1 MNRKDHHH
9 LNLLC
14 DVSELAA
21 LLAGIENI
29 ENFLQRTVEMVAR
42 HMNVNACSIYLIDEA
57 SNELILKVAI
67 GLKLEAIGNIRHKI
81 GEGLV
86 GATLENLKPVKE
98 GHASRHPKFKYLSEA
113 YEDSFDSFLA
123 VPIKRGAEKIGVLV
137 VQHQEQ
143 DYFDEIDVMAMGAI
157 SSQLAGAIGNARLLM
172 GQNQQRAQKNSSY
185 QNTPRLRMIEGHV
198 ASPGYAFAPA
208 TLFDKRRGAL
218 VSVEIDTETKYSL
231 SDFHQAVRSTAD
243 QLNEL
248 QQRFSQRLPE
258 SASLIFTAHLMIL
271 KDLRFG
277 GEMEKLVDSG
287 IPPPVAIKEVA
298 EHYIELFS
306 SSAHAHIREKTND
319 VQDLAGRILRNLAH
333 DVEEDPFLSEN
344 RIVIAPELY
353 PSDILKLACEDIKGI
368 ILVSGGITAH
378 VSILA
383 HSLQI
388 PMIIAAEPDLLHL
401 PEGTPIIVDA
411 ENGSIYIQPSDE
423 LIEEFESAKQVK
435 LESELSAEQLSPFTL
450 TKDGIR
456 IRLLANINLLTDL
469 RLARRFKA
477 EGVGLYR
484 TEFPF
489 LIRSALPS
497 EEEQYLIYRRL
508 FDEVDGK
515 DVTIR
520 TLDLGGDKLLA
531 YSDTKGE
538 TNPDLGLRAIRFSF
552 RHRDIFHQQLRAI
565 LRAGAETENIRIM
578 FPMISSLD
586 EFGEAKKAVFD
597 AINELENKKL
607 PHHQN
612 PLIGALLEIPS
623 VLEIIDELAAAAD
636 FLSIGTNDFIQYML
650 AVDRSNEEV
659 AAYYC
664 PYHPSVL
671 RGLAKIAQAAAR
683 QNKELSICGEM
694 AHQMEYIPFLLGIGI
709 RIFSVY
715 PKFLPSVQKTI
726 NGFTIDD
733 VNLYANKLLS
743 ESTLK
748 GIRNMLKS
756 YNKDAYFREREM
768 VYKT

>member
-1 MNRKDHHH
+1 MNRADHHH
-9 LNLLC
+9 FNLLC

-21 LLAGIENI
+21 LLAGSENI

-42 HMNVNACSIYLIDEA
+42 HMNVNACSIYLLDET

-67 GLKLEAIGNIRHKI
+67 GLKPEAMGKIRHKI

-86 GATLENLKPVKE
+86 GSTLEKLKPIKE
-98 GHASRHPKFKYLSEA
+98 GLASRHAGFKYLSEA
-113 YEDSFDSFLA
+113 CEDSFESFLA
-123 VPIKRGAEKIGVLV
+123 VPLQRGAEKIGVLV
-137 VQHQEQ
+137 VQHQKQ
-143 DYFDEIDVMAMGAI
+143 DYFDEIDVMAMRAI

-172 GQNQQRAQKNSSY
+172 EQHQKRAQKNSTY
-185 QNTPRLRMIEGHV
+185 QISPRLRMIEGQV
-198 ASPGYAFAPA
+198 ASPGYAFAAA
-208 TLFDKRRGAL
+208 TIFDKSHGTL
-218 VSVEIDTETKYSL
+218 ISVEIDTETKYSV
-231 SDFHQAVRSTAD
+231 SDFHQAVQSTAD

-248 QQRFSQRLPE
+248 QNRFTQRLPE

-271 KDLRFG
+271 KDSRFA
-277 GEMEKLVDSG
+277 GEMGKLIDSG
-287 IPPPVAIKEVA
+287 ISPPVAIKKVA
-298 EHYIELFS
+298 EHYVELYS
-306 SSAHAHIREKTND
+306 ASAHAHIREKAHD
-319 VQDLAGRILRNLAH
+319 VNDLAGRILRNLEH
-333 DVEEDPFLSEN
+333 HVEEDPFLSEN

-353 PSDILKLACEDIKGI
+353 PSDVLKLACEDIKGI

-383 HSLQI
+383 CSLQI
-388 PMIIAAEPDLLHL
+388 PMIIATEPDLLHL
-401 PEGTPIIVDA
+401 PEGTPIILDA
-411 ENGSIYIQPSDE
+411 ENGSIYIQPTDE
-423 LIEEFESAKQVK
+423 IIDEFESAKQVK
-435 LESELSAEQLSPFTL
+435 LESEISAEKLSPFTL
-450 TKDGIR
+450 TKDGIK
-456 IRLLANINLLTDL
+456 IRLLANINLLNDL
-469 RLARRFKA
+469 RLARKFKA

-497 EEEQYLIYRRL
+497 EEEQYLIYKRL
-508 FDEVDGK
+508 FDEMEGK

-531 YSDTKGE
+531 YSDTTGE

-565 LRAGAETENIRIM
+565 LRAGAGTENIRIM

-586 EFGEAKKAVFD
+586 EFGEAKEAVFD
-597 AINELENKKL
+597 AMDELENKKL
-607 PHHQN
+607 PHHQH

-623 VLEIIDELAAAAD
+623 VVEIIDELAVAAD

-650 AVDRSNEEV
+650 AVDRSNEKV

-671 RGLAKIAQAAAR
+671 RGLSKIAQAAVR
-683 QNKELSICGEM
+683 QNKDLSICGEM

-715 PKFLPSVQKTI
+715 PKFLPSVQKAI
-726 NGFTIDD
+726 NGFTMDD
-733 VNLYANKLLS
+733 VNLYANKLLA
-743 ESTLK
+743 ETTLK
-748 GIRNMLKS
+748 GVRNILKS
-756 YNKDAYFREREM
+756 FN
-768 VYKT
+768 

>member
-1 MNRKDHHH
+1 MNREDHHH

-21 LLAGIENI
+21 LLAGSENI

-42 HMNVNACSIYLIDEA
+42 HMNANVCSIYLLDEK
-57 SNELILKVAI
+57 SNELILKAAV
-67 GLKLEAIGNIRHKI
+67 GLNPEAFGKIRLKM

-86 GATLENLKPVKE
+86 GSALEKSKPVKE
-98 GHASRHPKFKYLSEA
+98 GLASRHPRFKYLSEA
-113 YEDSFDSFLA
+113 FGDSFDSFLA
-123 VPIKRGAEKIGVLV
+123 VPVQRGSEKIGVLV
-137 VQHQEQ
+137 VQQQERNH
-143 DYFDEIDVMAMGAI
+143 FDDIDVMAMRAI

-172 GQNQQRAQKNSSY
+172 EQNQQRAQKTSTY
-185 QNTPRLRMIEGHV
+185 QILPRLRMIEGQV

-208 TLFDKRRGAL
+208 TMFDKSHGAL
-218 VSVEIDTETKYSL
+218 VSVEIDTEIKYSL
-231 SDFHQAVRSTAD
+231 SDFHQAIQSTAD

-248 QQRFSQRLPE
+248 QHRFAQRLPE

-271 KDLRFG
+271 KDFRFA
-277 GEMEKLVDSG
+277 GEMEKLVESDL
-287 IPPPVAIKEVA
+287 PPPVAIKKVA
-298 EHYIELFS
+298 DHYVELYS
-306 SSAHAHIREKTND
+306 ASAHAHIREKAHD
-319 VQDLAGRILRNLAH
+319 VRDLAGRILRNLVH
-333 DVEEDPFLSEN
+333 HVEEDPFLSEN

-353 PSDILKLACEDIKGI
+353 PSDILKLASEDVKGI

-383 HSLQI
+383 RSLQI
-388 PMIIAAEPDLLHL
+388 PMIIATEPDLLLL

-411 ENGSIYIQPSDE
+411 ENGSIYIQPTDE
-423 LIEEFESAKQVK
+423 LIDEFESSKQVK

-450 TKDGIR
+450 TEDGIR
-456 IRLLANINLLTDL
+456 IQLLANINLLNDL
-469 RLARRFKA
+469 KLARKFKA

-508 FDEVDGK
+508 FDEMDGK

-565 LRAGAETENIRIM
+565 LRAGAKAETIRIM

-586 EFGEAKKAVFD
+586 EFGEAKEAVFD
-597 AINELENKKL
+597 AINALENEKL
-607 PHHQN
+607 PHHQH

-650 AVDRSNEEV
+650 AVDRSNEAV
-659 AAYYC
+659 ASYYC

-694 AHQMEYIPFLLGIGI
+694 AHQMEYIPFLLGIGV
-709 RIFSVY
+709 RILSVY
-715 PKFLPSVQKTI
+715 PKFLPSVQKAI
-726 NGFTIDD
+726 NGLTMDD
-733 VNLYANKLLS
+733 ANLYTGRLLS
-743 ESTLK
+743 ETTLK
-748 GIRNMLKS
+748 GVHNILNS
-756 YNKDAYFREREM
+756 FNKDANLR
-768 VYKT
+768 

>member
-1 MNRKDHHH
+1 MLWSWCEIKDHHH

-14 DVSELAA
+14 DIGELAA
-21 LLAGIENI
+21 LLAGSENI
-29 ENFLQRTVEMVAR
+29 ENFLQRTVEMVAQ
-42 HMNVNACSIYLIDEA
+42 HMNANVCSLYLLDEK
-57 SNELILKVAI
+57 SNELILKAAVGLNPAAI
-67 GLKLEAIGNIRHKI
+67 GRIRLKV
-81 GEGLV
+81 GEGMV
-86 GATLENLKPVKE
+86 GTTLEKLKPVKE
-98 GHASRHPKFKYLSEA
+98 GLAGRHARFKYLSEA
-113 YEDSFDSFLA
+113 GKDSFDSFLA
-123 VPIKRGAEKIGVLV
+123 VPVQRGAEKIGVLV

-143 DYFDEIDVMAMGAI
+143 DYFDEIDVMAMRAI

-172 GQNQQRAQKNSSY
+172 EQNRQRAQKNSTYKIS
-185 QNTPRLRMIEGHV
+185 PRLRMIEGQV

-208 TLFDKRRGAL
+208 TMFDKSYGAL
-218 VSVEIDTETKYSL
+218 VSVEIDTETIYTL
-231 SDFHQAVRSTAD
+231 SDFHQAVQSTAD

-248 QQRFSQRLPE
+248 QYRFAQRLPE
-258 SASLIFTAHLMIL
+258 SAALIFTAHLMIL
-271 KDLRFG
+271 KDLRFA
-277 GEMEKLVDSG
+277 GEMEKLVESG
-287 IPPPVAIKEVA
+287 MPPPFAIKKVA
-298 EHYIELFS
+298 EYYVELYS
-306 SSAHAHIREKTND
+306 SSAHAHIREKAHD

-333 DVEEDPFLSEN
+333 HVEEDPFLSEN

-353 PSDILKLACEDIKGI
+353 PSDVLKLASEDIKGI

-378 VSILA
+378 VCILA
-383 HSLQI
+383 RSLQI
-388 PMIIAAEPDLLHL
+388 PMIIAAEPDLLLL

-423 LIEEFESAKQVK
+423 LIDEFEAAKQVK
-435 LESELSAEQLSPFTL
+435 LESENSIAQLSPFTL
-450 TKDGIR
+450 TKDGVKV
-456 IRLLANINLLTDL
+456 RLLANINLLNDL
-469 RLARRFKA
+469 RLARKFKA

-497 EEEQYLIYRRL
+497 EEEQYLIYKRL
-508 FDEVDGK
+508 FDEMGGK
-515 DVTIR
+515 EVTIR

-531 YSDTKGE
+531 YSDPKGE

-552 RHRDIFHQQLRAI
+552 RHRDIFHQQIRAI

-586 EFGEAKKAVFD
+586 EFGEAKEAVFD
-597 AINELENKKL
+597 AVNELENKKL
-607 PHHQN
+607 PHHQH

-671 RGLAKIAQAAAR
+671 RGLSKIAQAASR
-683 QNKELSICGEM
+683 QNKDLSVCGEM

-709 RIFSVY
+709 RILSVY
-715 PKFLPSVQKTI
+715 PKFLPSVQKAI
-726 NGFTIDD
+726 NGLTIDD
-733 VNLYANKLLS
+733 AKLYTSRLLS
-743 ESTLK
+743 ETTLK
-748 GIRNMLKS
+748 GIRNTLKFF
-756 YNKDAYFREREM
+756 NKDNYFR
-768 VYKT
+768 

>member
-1 MNRKDHHH
+1 MNRKNHRH

-14 DVSELAA
+14 NVGELAA
-21 LLAGIENI
+21 LLAGSENI

-42 HMNVNACSIYLIDEA
+42 HMNANVCSIYLLDEK
-57 SNELILKVAI
+57 SNELILKAAV
-67 GLKLEAIGNIRHKI
+67 GLNPEAIGKIRLKI

-86 GATLENLKPVKE
+86 GSALEKSKPVKE
-98 GHASRHPKFKYLSEA
+98 GLASRHPRFKYLSEA
-113 YEDSFDSFLA
+113 FGDCFDSFLA
-123 VPIKRGAEKIGVLV
+123 VPVQIGAEKIGVLV
-137 VQHQEQ
+137 VQHQERNH
-143 DYFDEIDVMAMGAI
+143 FDDIDVMAMRAI

-172 GQNQQRAQKNSSY
+172 EHNQQRAQKTSTY
-185 QNTPRLRMIEGHV
+185 QISTRLRMIEGQV

-208 TLFDKRRGAL
+208 TMFDKSHGAL

-231 SDFHQAVRSTAD
+231 SDFHQAIQSTAD

-248 QQRFSQRLPE
+248 QHRFAQRLPE

-271 KDLRFG
+271 KDFRFA
-277 GEMEKLVDSG
+277 GEMEKLVESDL
-287 IPPPVAIKEVA
+287 PPPVAIKKVA
-298 EHYIELFS
+298 DHYVALYS
-306 SSAHAHIREKTND
+306 ASAHAHIREKAHD
-319 VQDLAGRILRNLAH
+319 VRDLAGRILRNLVH
-333 DVEEDPFLSEN
+333 HVEEDPFLSEN

-353 PSDILKLACEDIKGI
+353 PSDILKLASEDVKGI

-383 HSLQI
+383 RSLQI
-388 PMIIAAEPDLLHL
+388 PMIIATEPDLLLL

-411 ENGSIYIQPSDE
+411 ENGSIYIQPTDE
-423 LIEEFESAKQVK
+423 LIDEFESSKQVK

-450 TKDGIR
+450 TEDGIR
-456 IRLLANINLLTDL
+456 IQLLANINLLNDL
-469 RLARRFKA
+469 KLARKFKA

-508 FDEVDGK
+508 FDEMDGK

-538 TNPDLGLRAIRFSF
+538 TNPELGLRAIRFSF

-565 LRAGAETENIRIM
+565 LRAGAKAETIRIM

-586 EFGEAKKAVFD
+586 EFGEAKEAVFD
-597 AINELENKKL
+597 AINALANKKL
-607 PHHQN
+607 PHHQH

-650 AVDRSNEEV
+650 AVDRSNEAV
-659 AAYYC
+659 ASYYC

-694 AHQMEYIPFLLGIGI
+694 AHQMEYIPFLLGIGV
-709 RIFSVY
+709 RILSVY
-715 PKFLPSVQKTI
+715 PKFLPSVQKAI
-726 NGFTIDD
+726 NGLTMDD
-733 VNLYANKLLS
+733 ANLYTGRLLS
-743 ESTLK
+743 ETTLK
-748 GIRNMLKS
+748 GVYNILNS
-756 YNKDAYFREREM
+756 FNKDANLR
-768 VYKT
+768 